1 MARLDNPYEIL
12 AVAKD
17 ASEAQIKKAYRNLAK
32 KYHPDVNRGNKEA
45 EIKFKAVGE
54 AYNILSDKEKRAN
67 YDKMAQQRE
76 EEVQGEK
83 RRKASQERKASGA
96 PINQQFD
103 IANMAQGMTQGFERF
118 YGFDPK
124 SGEITREEKLNTN
137 AKKKKNPLD
146 TSAMFE
152 RFMGFKK

>member
-12 AVAKD
+12 AIAKD
-17 ASEAQIKKAYRNLAK
+17 ASEAEIKKAYRKLAK

-45 EIKFKAVGE
+45 EMKFKAVGE
-54 AYNILSDKEKRAN
+54 AYNILSDKTKRAN
-67 YDKMAQQRE
+67 YDKTAQQKEQE
-76 EEVQGEK
+76 ENED
-83 RRKASQERKASGA
+83 RRKASRQRKASGA
-96 PINQQFD
+96 PINQEFD

-124 SGEITREEKLNTN
+124 SGEITREEKLNPN

>member
-12 AVAKD
+12 AIAKD
-17 ASEAQIKKAYRNLAK
+17 ASEAEIKKAYRTLAK

-54 AYNILSDKEKRAN
+54 AYNLLSDKAKRAN
-67 YDKMAQQRE
+67 YDKMAQQKE
-76 EEVQGEK
+76 EETENEE
-83 RRKASQERKASGA
+83 RRKAHQQRKASGA
-96 PINQQFD
+96 PMNQGFD

-124 SGEITREEKLNTN
+124 TGDITREEKLNTN
-137 AKKKKNPLD
+137 IKKKKNPLD